1 MSCNM
6 VPVKLYLMFFIF
18 ISSGIIKESVCKGSR
33 NRRHTVYWNTF
44 MTPGLSDGSHT
55 RFVKVNEFMDILC
68 PHQNLAGITSGYHQP
83 IFDIY
88 NVTEDEYGRCQHGGK
103 KNLIF
108 SCNKP
113 HRENKLTIKFQLWSP
128 SPFGFRFRYCEDYF
142 LLAKARSSDDDNQT
156 ASCDDGNSTR
166 LKISVRC
173 KKKMTRSAGILHRR
187 SRKNK
192 RRSRR
197 KRRRSNATPAPL
209 QDALLMPTTS
219 KLNIP
224 QESSLHEHASIGN
237 IAAVADQSERKKQVV
252 ELKIKANPAARR
264 ERTLEPRGNTFLGFL
279 LSKLPGKFMRLMKLS
294 T

>member
-1 MSCNM
+1 M
-6 VPVKLYLMFFIF
+6 VSVKTFLMLYIF
-18 ISSGIIKESVCKGSR
+18 ISSGIIQESVCKGSR

-156 ASCDDGNSTR
+156 ADSCDDGNSTR

-197 KRRRSNATPAPL
+197 KRRRSTTPAPGN
-209 QDALLMPTTS
+209 DAVLMPTTS

-224 QESSLHEHASIGN
+224 QESSLHEHASLGN
-237 IAAVADQSERKKQVV
+237 ISAADQSERKKQVV

-279 LSKLPGKFMRLMKLS
+279 LSKLSGRFMRLMKLS